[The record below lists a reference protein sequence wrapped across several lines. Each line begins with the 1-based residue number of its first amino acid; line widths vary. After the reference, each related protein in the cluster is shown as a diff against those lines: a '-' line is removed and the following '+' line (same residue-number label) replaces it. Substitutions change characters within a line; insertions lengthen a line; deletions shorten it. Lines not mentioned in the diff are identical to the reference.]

1 MMEGKL
7 MKSHSKRGVGLVLL
21 VSLLLSWGVFT
32 SVATRAIE
40 QPLPGQYSV
49 AIEQNSIVSEPL
61 SERGHVALLGS
72 LPAVEGVAQLFIDQ
86 GVLTL
91 VRTYPTPE
99 RYVAEAP
106 VIYFPDGPPP
116 DLALHLYEVTA
127 EPTAV
132 PDILQAIQEAADE
145 GNIIAET
152 EQLAWLS
159 YLPQQFL
166 VSGACSTIAQTME
179 LVPGVFPQTIL
190 DWDDGTQCADNEQ
203 IWQFIIED
211 EERVMDKVTIINTFT
226 DTLTAQPNHLLV
238 GTSRDYIAG
247 SPYGP
252 FEPDAGPRQPQN
264 QPFTGQGVQVVVY
277 DNIPYPLAAGESIDT
292 NFQGVSVTV
301 SYPFSLPT
309 DLPLGPR
316 PLSGH
321 GTFVSS
327 AAIALAPD
335 ADFHLVAIMNETA
348 IGAELSWYQA
358 MAHVIDETRPLSQ
371 TFRGSVFN
379 YSFSLEITPTLGLT
393 PTAAMNQALAAVDAY
408 NIVQAASTGND
419 SAFTSTALPMTWP
432 AQHTA
437 TVGVTAVIWDDS
449 GLSCYANQGEIAMWG
464 GGVARGQ
471 GSCTPAAIL
480 AQCLNGNHPEYCVT
494 GWDPNSATNYAYG
507 LGTSYAT
514 PQVVGLAAQ
523 AIESQ
528 GNPPGDWPDPDLIRD
543 YLHDLVIDNPD
554 PGNLEIGVIGNPYA
568 NLTGHTLYLPLLIK
582 G

>member
-1 MMEGKL
+1 MMEGKPMTL
-7 MKSHSKRGVGLVLL
+7 HKRFGLLLAIGLPLLL
-21 VSLLLSWGVFT
+21 VWGMVR
-32 SVATRAIE
+32 SVA
-40 QPLPGQYSV
+40 GSQYSGSSV
-49 AIEQNSIVSEPL
+49 QYSAS

-72 LPAVEGVAQLFIDQ
+72 LSAVMEVAQPFIDA
-86 GVLTL
+86 GELAL
-91 VRTYPTPE
+91 LRTYPTPE

-132 PDILQAIQEAADE
+132 PDILQAVQTAAADQDVS
-145 GNIIAET
+145 AET
-152 EQLAWLS
+152 EQLYWLS

-166 VSGACSTIAQTME
+166 VSGPCEVLAQTME
-179 LVPGVFPQTIL
+179 MVVDVSWKTSVV
-190 DWDDGTQCADNEQ
+190 WDAGAQCAGNEQ
-203 IWQFIIED
+203 IWQFVIEN
-211 EERVMDKVTIINTFT
+211 EERVIEKVTAVNALT
-226 DTLTAQPNHLLV
+226 DTLAAQPNHLLV

-252 FEPDAGPRQPQN
+252 FEPNAGPRQPQN
-264 QPFTGQGVQVVVY
+264 QPYTGQGVQVVVY
-277 DNIPYPLAAGESIDT
+277 DNIPYPLAAGESIGA

-335 ADFHLVAIMNETA
+335 ANFHLVAIMNETA
-348 IGAELSWYQA
+348 IGAELNWYQA
-358 MAHVIDETRPLSQ
+358 MAHVIDETRPLSP
-371 TFRGSVFN
+371 TIRGSVFN
-379 YSFSLEITPTLGLT
+379 YSFALEITTTHGLT
-393 PTAAMNQALAAVDAY
+393 PTAAMNQALTAVDAY

-419 SAFTSTALPMTWP
+419 SAFTSTPLPMTWP
-432 AQHTA
+432 AQHTV

-471 GSCTPAAIL
+471 GSCTPATIL
-480 AQCLNGNHPEYCVT
+480 AQCLSGNHPEYCVT
-494 GWDPNSATNYAYG
+494 GWDPDSATNYAYG

-523 AIESQ
+523 GIESQ
-528 GNPPGDWPDPDLIRD
+528 GSPPGDWPDPDLIRD

-568 NLTGHTLYLPLLIK
+568 NLTGHAIYLPLLIK
-582 G
+582 E